1 MWRSSVRGCMLGRQG
16 SRSGG
21 LYNRAVIALASGIA
35 LLIGWYRGFNRRS
48 LELAAAAFVVVLAVQ
63 TVGLIVTSRD
73 TGSHYWLVIAL
84 VAVGW
89 AVAVWIG
96 SRARVMLRP

>member
-1 MWRSSVRGCMLGRQG
+1 
-16 SRSGG
+16 
-21 LYNRAVIALASGIA
+21 VIALTSGIA

-48 LELAAAAFVVVLAVQ
+48 LELAAAVFAVVLAVQ

-73 TGSHYWLVIAL
+73 TGSHYWLMIAL

-96 SRARVMLRP
+96 SRARTILRP